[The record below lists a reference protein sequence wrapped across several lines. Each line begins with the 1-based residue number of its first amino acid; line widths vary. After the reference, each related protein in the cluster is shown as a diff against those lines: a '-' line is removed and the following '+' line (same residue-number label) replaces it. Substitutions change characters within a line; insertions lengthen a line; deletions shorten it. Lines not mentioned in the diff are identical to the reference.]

1 MSEEQPGRL
10 VVTFLN
16 ANITCEPGQAGI
28 ALLTRPPRT
37 ASFSRHM
44 PEAVATSHIWLDSEG
59 RAWIDK
65 TNVKVIEVV
74 LDHLAYGWSP
84 EEMHYQHPHLS
95 LAQIH
100 AALAYYFDRQAEFDA
115 QVEAGLRRAERMAGE
130 SKDSPLRQR
139 LRRLGKLP

>member
-1 MSEEQPGRL
+1 MIAVEPVTHIRL
-10 VVTFLN
+10 D
-16 ANITCEPGQAGI
+16 ANG
-28 ALLTRPPRT
+28 
-37 ASFSRHM
+37 
-44 PEAVATSHIWLDSEG
+44 VAWVD
-59 RAWIDK
+59 D

-100 AALAYYFDRQAEFDA
+100 AALAYYVDHQPEFDA
-115 QVEAGLRRAERMAGE
+115 QVEAGLRRAERLATE
-130 SKDSPLRQR
+130 SNDSPLRQR

>member
-1 MSEEQPGRL
+1 
-10 VVTFLN
+10 
-16 ANITCEPGQAGI
+16 
-28 ALLTRPPRT
+28 
-37 ASFSRHM
+37 M
-44 PEAVATSHIWLDSEG
+44 PETVATPHVWTDAEG

-100 AALAYYFDRQAEFDA
+100 AALAYYFDHQAEFDK
-115 QVEAGLRRAERMAGE
+115 QIEASLKNAEQLAE
-130 SKDSPLRQR
+130 ATKDSPLRQR
-139 LRRLGKLP
+139 LRRLGKL

>member
-1 MSEEQPGRL
+1 
-10 VVTFLN
+10 
-16 ANITCEPGQAGI
+16 
-28 ALLTRPPRT
+28 
-37 ASFSRHM
+37 M
-44 PEAVATSHIWLDSEG
+44 PEAAATAHIWLDSKG
-59 RAWIDK
+59 RAWIDQ

-100 AALAYYFDRQAEFDA
+100 AALAYYFDHQAEFDA
-115 QVEAGLRRAERMAGE
+115 QVEAGLRQAEKLAAE